1 MTDFADL
8 ESGGCYD
15 PALNQAF
22 CVGENDD
29 LIAWMMID
37 DVGKID
43 VWLGS
48 KHLGHRI

>member
-1 MTDFADL
+1 MAEYANL
-8 ESGGCYD
+8 ENGDCYD
-15 PALNQAF
+15 PALSQAF
-22 CVGENDD
+22 CVGENAD

-37 DVGKID
+37 EVGKIE